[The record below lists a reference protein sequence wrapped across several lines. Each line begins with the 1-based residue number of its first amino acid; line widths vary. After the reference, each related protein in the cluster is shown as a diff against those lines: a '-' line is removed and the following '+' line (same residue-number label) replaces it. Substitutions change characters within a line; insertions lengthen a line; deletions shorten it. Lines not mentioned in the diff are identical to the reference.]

1 MELSGQYN
9 FTADQEIVWQH
20 LMNPDVIARALPGVE
35 AMIPVEGEENAWR
48 AEAKIGIAAINGRY
62 VGFVRMSEQSPPNQ
76 YRLTVNGEGQQSII
90 NGTALITLTHDADT
104 QQTLLNWQADANISG
119 KLASIGQRVI
129 KAAAG
134 MLSKQFFGAVANQLP
149 NQEIKPS

>member
-1 MELSGQYN
+1 
-9 FTADQEIVWQH
+9 
-20 LMNPDVIARALPGVE
+20 DVIARALPGVE

>member
-9 FTADQEIVWQH
+9 FTADQETVWQH

-35 AMIPVEGEENAWR
+35 AMIPVEGEDNAWR

-104 QQTLLNWQADANISG
+104 QQTLLNWQADASISG

-134 MLSKQFFGAVANQLP
+134 MLSKQFFGAVANQMP
-149 NQEIKPS
+149 NQETRTN

>member
-1 MELSGQYN
+1 MELNGQYN
-9 FTADQEIVWQH
+9 FAADQETVWQY

-35 AMIPVEGEENAWR
+35 AMIPVEGEDNAWR

-62 VGFVRMSEQSPPNQ
+62 VGFVRMSEQNPPQQ

-90 NGTALITLTHDADT
+90 NGTALITLSHDADT
-104 QQTLLNWQADANISG
+104 RQTLLHWQAEANISG

-129 KAAAG
+129 KAAAS

-149 NQEIKPS
+149 NQETKSS